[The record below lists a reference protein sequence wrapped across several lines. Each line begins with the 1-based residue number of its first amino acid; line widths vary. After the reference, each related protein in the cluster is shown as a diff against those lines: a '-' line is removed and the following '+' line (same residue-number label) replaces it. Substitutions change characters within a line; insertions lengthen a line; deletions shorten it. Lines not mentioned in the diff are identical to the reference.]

1 MNELALFAGHGGGIL
16 GGLLLGWRTVCAVE
30 IDDAARQRLIARQDD
45 GTLQPFPVWDDVSTF
60 DGKPW
65 AGLVDVVSGGF
76 PCQDISVTGKG
87 AGITGERSGL
97 WREFARIIREVRP
110 RYVLVENSPA
120 LVARGLGTVLG
131 DLAQMGFD
139 ARWGVFGA
147 DEAALA
153 THCGEIP
160 LIHNRDRIWIV
171 GFQQG
176 TNPDSLRELQQER
189 RQPDQCRRAGDVG
202 KTTIADAHMPRLQ
215 SHGSI
220 GAKSKLT
227 MPFGNGEM
235 AEKQRATW
243 WSAEPRVGR
252 VAHGVA
258 YRVDRIRGLGNGQV
272 PAVVALAWET
282 LTTQPDLFASVEPV
296 A

>member
-1 MNELALFAGHGGGIL
+1 MNELALFSGHGGGIL

-30 IDDAARQRLIARQDD
+30 IDEAARRRLIARQDD
-45 GTLQPFPVWDDVSTF
+45 GSLQPFPIWDDVSTF
-60 DGKPW
+60 DGRSW
-65 AGLVDVVSGGF
+65 AGLVDVISGGF
-76 PCQDISVTGKG
+76 PCQDISIAGKG

-97 WREFARIIREVRP
+97 WREFARIICEVRP

-131 DLAQMGFD
+131 DLAEMGFD

-171 GFQQG
+171 GCRQG
-176 TNPDSLRELQQER
+176 TNPDGLRELQPER
-189 RQPDQCRRAGDVG
+189 RQPDQWKRAGDVG
-202 KTTIADAHMPRLQ
+202 KTKTADAHGQRQ
-215 SHGSI
+215 QERRWAVTFEAGHHS
-220 GAKSKLT
+220 AER
-227 MPFGNGEM
+227 NG
-235 AEKQRATW
+235 W
-243 WSAEPRVGR
+243 WSTEPGVGR

-258 YRVDRIRGLGNGQV
+258 NRVDRLRGLGNGQV
-272 PAVVALAWET
+272 PTMEALAWET
-282 LTTQPDLFASVEPV
+282 LTTQPDLFASAGPV

>member
-16 GGLLLGWRTVCAVE
+16 GGLLLGWRTICAVE
-30 IDDAARQRLIARQDD
+30 IDEAARRRLIARQDD
-45 GTLQPFPVWDDVSTF
+45 GTLQPFPIWDDVSTF

-76 PCQDISVTGKG
+76 PCQDISIAGKG

-97 WREFARIIREVRP
+97 WREFARIICEVRP

-120 LVARGLGTVLG
+120 LTARGLGTVLG
-131 DLAQMGFD
+131 DLAEMGFD

-160 LIHNRDRIWIV
+160 LIHNRDRLWIV
-171 GFQQG
+171 GFRKG
-176 TNPDSLRELQQER
+176 TDPDGLRELQPER
-189 RQPDQCRRAGDVG
+189 IQSDQWRRAGDVG
-202 KTTIADAHMPRLQ
+202 KTKTADAHGQRQ
-215 SHGSI
+215 QEQRWAVTDEAGYHST
-220 GAKSKLT
+220 KR
-227 MPFGNGEM
+227 NG
-235 AEKQRATW
+235 W
-243 WSAEPRVGR
+243 WSAEPDVGR

-258 YRVDRIRGLGNGQV
+258 NRVDRLRGLGNGQV

-282 LTTQPDLFASVEPV
+282 LTTQPDLFASAGPV

>member
-16 GGLLLGWRTVCAVE
+16 GGLLLGWRTICAVE
-30 IDDAARQRLIARQDD
+30 IDGAARRRLIARQDD
-45 GTLQPFPVWDDVSTF
+45 GTLQPFPIWDDIRTF

-65 AGLVDVVSGGF
+65 AGLVDVISGGF
-76 PCQDISVTGKG
+76 PCQDISIAGKG

-97 WREFARIIREVRP
+97 WREFARIICEVRP

-131 DLAQMGFD
+131 DLATLGFD

-171 GFQQG
+171 GCRQG
-176 TNPDSLRELQQER
+176 TNPDGLREQQPER
-189 RQPDQCRRAGDVG
+189 RQPDQWRRTGDLG
-202 KTTIADAHMPRLQ
+202 KTKTADAHSSRLQ
-215 SHGSI
+215 THGAI
-220 GAKSKLT
+220 GAESKIT

-235 AEKQRATW
+235 AERQPATW
-243 WSAEPRVGR
+243 WSAEPDVGR

-258 YRVDRIRGLGNGQV
+258 NWVDRVRGLGNGQV
-272 PAVVALAWET
+272 PAMEVLAWET
-282 LTTQPDLFASVEPV
+282 LTTQPDLFASVGPV
-296 A
+296 E